1 MYPEAG
7 APFDA
12 VRVEEIESPKAE
24 AGQVVITVR
33 ASSLNFPDVLLAQGK
48 YQFKPSGAF
57 SPGGELSG
65 VVKEVGSGVTALRP
79 GDAVIT
85 AMPWGA
91 WREEVVVDAA
101 RVTPIPATVDF
112 ERAATLLTTY
122 ATSLYALKDR
132 GALRAGE
139 KLVVLGAAG
148 GVGLSAVEIGKVLGA
163 RVIAAAS
170 SDAKLALCREH
181 GADDVIDYSREDL
194 KARIKALTGDGAD
207 VIVDPVGGSY
217 SEPAIRSLAWGGR
230 HLVIGF
236 AGNDIP
242 AIPLNLVL
250 LKSCQLVGVFW
261 GQFTIREPA
270 LNAANIRQLIVWL
283 EQGKIAPHI
292 SRRYRFEEAAQALRD
307 MHERKVLGKVIL
319 VPS

>member
-79 GDAVIT
+79 GDVVIT